1 MDFVIQQANRIRK
14 RLKYSNAKV
23 RRLRRKV
30 KSLSEVVAAL
40 KKNDLISSGCETVL
54 QSTFSGVSL
63 AVMKRIVNRKSA
75 IPTRASYPEE
85 LKAFALTLSFYSMKA
100 YNYVRETFQLALPH
114 PSTIRQWYRGVNG
127 RPGFTAE
134 SFAAAA

>member
-1 MDFVIQQANRIRK
+1 
-14 RLKYSNAKV
+14 
-23 RRLRRKV
+23 
-30 KSLSEVVAAL
+30 
-40 KKNDLISSGCETVL
+40 
-54 QSTFSGVSL
+54 
-63 AVMKRIVNRKSA
+63 MKRIVNRKSA

-85 LKAFALTLSFYSMKA
+85 LKAFALMLSFYSMKA

-134 SFAAAA
+134 